1 MAGVEE
7 DSSKQSTTK
16 IMAADE
22 RPVGGDECVLKHV
35 GPVEE
40 RTLMSCATKRKREAA
55 AAGDG
60 KLRTIKRKTADSEL
74 LEQGSTAGYSEL
86 LEQGSAAVA
95 KHEED
100 EAPVRKMTRLPQEE
114 IQYILGLVM
123 DDSRAP
129 RDYKALKRRNP
140 DLIPS
145 PEEEMDQ
152 RLVGLYAGARVFYAI
167 GERFSNFQARI
178 RNQYDKHGYVE
189 VDDDFLASRAQ
200 IQSWNDEAREEA
212 LKQFD
217 FSDMDDDMKRVFLN
231 F

>member
-22 RPVGGDECVLKHV
+22 RSVGGDECVLKH

-60 KLRTIKRKTADSEL
+60 NMRTIKRKTADSEL
-74 LEQGSTAGYSEL
+74 LEQGST
-86 LEQGSAAVA
+86 AVA

-114 IQYILGLVM
+114 IQYILGRVM

-145 PEEEMDQ
+145 PEEEMNQ

-178 RNQYDKHGYVE
+178 RSQYDKHGYVE